1 MKELLYKILAVSKEQ
16 TKLLTVLKELE
27 TDEELKEIIEE
38 VIHLT
43 VNKIGKLL
51 LTETANHSKEF
62 RA

>member
-62 RA
+62 RS